1 MIWNYTDKAALTM
14 KKMSDEELKEYL
26 ETILDLYGE
35 DEYEEF
41 YEEYGYE
48 PDEQSKE
55 VQEKSICKIERSN
68 IKKWIDSIFDKKLTK
83 NIRMKITY

>member
-1 MIWNYTDKAALTM
+1 M
-14 KKMSDEELKEYL
+14 
-26 ETILDLYGE
+26 
-35 DEYEEF
+35 EEF